1 MPARRLSVRK
11 VREILRLKYEL
22 GLDNRQ
28 ISRSCSIPHSSVGN
42 YLRRAK
48 AAGLQWPLPADLSDT
63 VLEAKL
69 FPAVPVSSDVPLPD
83 FESLHE
89 QLIRH
94 KHLTLALLWE
104 EYKRE
109 HPDGYQYSWF
119 CELYRRWAE
128 KLDVFLRQEYRAGEK
143 MFVDH
148 AGQTVPVVDP
158 GTGTVQDASIFVAV
172 LGASNYTYC
181 EAVWKKDLPS
191 WIGSHNR
198 AAEYFR
204 GVATETIPDNW
215 KTGVTN
221 ACYYEPDLNP
231 TYRDWAEHYGTVVI
245 PARVRKPRDKAK
257 VEGGVLIVER
267 WILAALRHRTFF
279 SLGELNRAIR
289 DLLIK
294 LNRRKFRKLD
304 TTREKLFEEIERP
317 ALKPLPAEAFEFA
330 DWKEA
335 RVHMDYHI
343 EVDRH
348 YYSAPYQYV
357 QEKVNVRFS
366 EKTVEI
372 FLKGK
377 RIAVHA
383 RSYLPGKHTTL
394 KAHQPQKHQDLKWT
408 RASMEDK
415 ARKVGPS
422 VVDVFRKIMQSRK
435 HPELGY
441 RSCLGVLRLGSRYS
455 NERLEAA
462 CCRALAMNVCSYRS
476 IKSILENS
484 LDREPLEPVEVPAA
498 HREVHNN
505 VRGSAYYRRQ
515 EVV

>member
-42 YLRRAK
+42 YLRRAE
-48 AAGLQWPLPADLSDT
+48 AAGLKWPLPADLSDT

-69 FPAVPVSSDVPLPD
+69 FPVVPVSSDVPLPD

-104 EYKRE
+104 EYKKE

-119 CELYRRWAE
+119 CERYRRWAA
-128 KLDVFLRQEYRAGEK
+128 KLDVVLRQEYRAGEK

-158 GTGTVQDASIFVAV
+158 DTGAIQDASIFVAV

-198 AAEYFR
+198 AVEYFR

-267 WILAALRHRTFF
+267 WILAALRHHTFF

-289 DLLIK
+289 ELLIK

-304 TTREKLFEEIERP
+304 TTRGELFEQIERP
-317 ALKPLPAEAFEFA
+317 ALKPLPAEPFEFA

-343 EVDRH
+343 EVDHH
-348 YYSAPYQYV
+348 YYSVPYRYV
-357 QEKVNVRFS
+357 QEKVDVHYS

-394 KAHQPQKHQDLKWT
+394 RAHQPQKHQDLKWT
-408 RASMEDK
+408 SASMEEK
-415 ARKVGPS
+415 AGKVGPS
-422 VVDVFRKIMQSRK
+422 VVYAFRKIMQSRK

-441 RSCLGVLRLGSRYS
+441 RSCLGVLRLESRYS
-455 NERLEAA
+455 SERLEAA
-462 CCRALAMNVCSYRS
+462 CRRAVAMNVCSYRS

-484 LDREPLEPVEVPAA
+484 LDREPLEPVKVPAA

-505 VRGSAYYRRQ
+505 VRGSAYYGRQ
-515 EVV
+515 EVI